1 MPDRTEPRSSGT
13 PLRACPHCGPLPA
26 MPELVRSDVS
36 RRWQV
41 FCGPCG
47 SSSGS
52 CRTPEEA
59 AKHWNSRHVE
69 GPEIGSSSAACT
81 TLALWLSNT
90 LADLSYGTERPIY
103 GFRTAER
110 QARAYEMAALVIEHV
125 NHRLRSGD
133 EAEHPHV

>member
-1 MPDRTEPRSSGT
+1 
-13 PLRACPHCGPLPA
+13 

-36 RRWQV
+36 GRWQV

-52 CRTPEEA
+52 SRTPEEA
-59 AKHWNSRHVE
+59 AAHWNSRHVE

-90 LADLSYGTERPIY
+90 LKDLSYGDEPPVY
-103 GFRTAER
+103 GFRTPER
-110 QARAYEMAALVIEHV
+110 QARAYEIAALVIGHV
-125 NHRLRSGD
+125 NQRLAPKPEPPVRRT
-133 EAEHPHV
+133 EPWLY